1 MNIPNTETRGL
12 LVAPVGFWELT
23 PDQLDD
29 ISNGGGPK
37 VVLFGFDIGA
47 ALVPD
52 SMYGLKLTRCFD
64 VHDYDYYIKT
74 RKRVADKRM
83 YSNLRAKINSHGG
96 FFRRLRL
103 CRAWLYYQGVSK
115 SVGFY

>member
-1 MNIPNTETRGL
+1 MNVPNTETRGL

-23 PDQLDD
+23 PERKAE
-29 ISNGGGPK
+29 ICNGGGPK
-37 VVLFGFDIGA
+37 GWGW
-47 ALVPD
+47 LVPD
-52 SMYGLKLTRCFD
+52 TMWGLSMTDCFD
-64 VHDYDYYIKT
+64 IHDYDYHIRTK
-74 RKRVADKRM
+74 KRVADKRM
-83 YSNLRAKINSHGG
+83 YSNLRAKINAHGG

>member
-12 LVAPVGFWELT
+12 LEAPASFWDLT
-23 PDQLDD
+23 PERKAE
-29 ISNGGGPK
+29 ICNGGGPK
-37 VVLFGFDIGA
+37 GWGWI
-47 ALVPD
+47 VPD
-52 SMYGLKLTRCFD
+52 TMWGLSMTDVFD
-64 VHDYDYYIKT
+64 VHDFDYHIRTK
-74 RKRVADKRM
+74 KRVADKRM
-83 YSNLRAKINSHGG
+83 YSNLKAKINSHGG